1 MTENI
6 TQLTTEL
13 EQSKTR
19 EHLLGKELRTLQVI
33 DNATPSIKIFVM
45 AWTNNASYYYLNHWH
60 IPTISNL
67 FLSFIFRKRIQASMG
82 AQIQPQIRAKL
93 HQSN

>member
-19 EHLLGKELRTLQVI
+19 EHLLGKELRTLQVR
-33 DNATPSIKIFVM
+33 TKPSLILNYSTEIRY
-45 AWTNNASYYYLNHWH
+45 NNLNH
-60 IPTISNL
+60 
-67 FLSFIFRKRIQASMG
+67 
-82 AQIQPQIRAKL
+82 
-93 HQSN
+93 